1 MKKNDK
7 KRKTKYAISTVFFL
21 IITIIDM
28 VDLYNDIFNGR
39 GHTIK
44 DLVWLVI
51 LILVTLGNYYLMKD
65 IGTIDD
71 DDERDDYVQ
80 MKTDSTSYYI
90 LEWIIIIASVAF
102 SAWGVILYSKNGN
115 EQLAFVLIIIG
126 AVLSSIWIL
135 TIIINF
141 IIWLVNYYKN

>member
-7 KRKTKYAISTVFFL
+7 KRKIKYAISTVFFL
-21 IITIIDM
+21 VVTILD
-28 VDLYNDIFNGR
+28 VFDLYNDIFNGR
-39 GHTIK
+39 GHIIK
-44 DLVWLVI
+44 DLIWLVI
-51 LILVTLGNYYLMKD
+51 LILATWGNYYLMKD
-65 IGTIDD
+65 VGTIDD

-80 MKTDSTSYYI
+80 MKTDSITYHI

-115 EQLAFVLIIIG
+115 EELAFVLIIIG
-126 AVLSSIWIL
+126 VVLSSIWIL

-141 IIWLVNYYKN
+141 IIWLVNYYRN

>member
-1 MKKNDK
+1 
-7 KRKTKYAISTVFFL
+7 
-21 IITIIDM
+21 
-28 VDLYNDIFNGR
+28 
-39 GHTIK
+39 
-44 DLVWLVI
+44 
-51 LILVTLGNYYLMKD
+51 MKD

-80 MKTDSTSYYI
+80 MKTDSTSYHI

-141 IIWLVNYYKN
+141 LIWLVNYYKN

>member
-7 KRKTKYAISTVFFL
+7 KRKIKYAISTVFFL
-21 IITIIDM
+21 VVTILD
-28 VDLYNDIFNGR
+28 VFDLYNDIFNGC
-39 GHTIK
+39 GHIIK
-44 DLVWLVI
+44 DLIWLVI
-51 LILVTLGNYYLMKD
+51 LILATWGNYYLMKD
-65 IGTIDD
+65 VGTIDD

-80 MKTDSTSYYI
+80 MKTDSITYHI

-115 EQLAFVLIIIG
+115 EELAFVLIIIG
-126 AVLSSIWIL
+126 VVLSSIWIL

-141 IIWLVNYYKN
+141 IIWLVNYYRN

>member
-7 KRKTKYAISTVFFL
+7 KRKTKYTISTVFFL

-44 DLVWLVI
+44 DLIWLVI

-80 MKTDSTSYYI
+80 MKTDSTSYHI

>member
-7 KRKTKYAISTVFFL
+7 KRKIKYAISTVFFL

-80 MKTDSTSYYI
+80 MKADSTSYHI

>member
-7 KRKTKYAISTVFFL
+7 KRKTKYTISTVFFL

-80 MKTDSTSYYI
+80 MKTDSTSYHI
-90 LEWIIIIASVAF
+90 LEWIIIIASV
-102 SAWGVILYSKNGN
+102 
-115 EQLAFVLIIIG
+115 
-126 AVLSSIWIL
+126 
-135 TIIINF
+135 
-141 IIWLVNYYKN
+141 